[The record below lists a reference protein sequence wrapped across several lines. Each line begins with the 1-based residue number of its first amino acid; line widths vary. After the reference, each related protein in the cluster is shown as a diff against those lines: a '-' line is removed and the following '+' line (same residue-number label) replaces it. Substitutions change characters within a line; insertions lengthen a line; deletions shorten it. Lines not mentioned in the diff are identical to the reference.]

1 MKEIEK
7 YVGYYLGV
15 YVVVL
20 AICGF
25 FQYFYYC
32 QGQSLMCAVTKTG
45 IVDIVTVTA
54 YVLTPIVAIIG
65 FLNWKLQHNSLILAD
80 EAKELLI
87 AINDD
92 IRIFTD
98 ISSFFR
104 TINPDLKIQE
114 IYNEDISHFLRDLST
129 NSSKIL
135 SKSMIL
141 YELNDDPN
149 FFKIRNDYSFFLN
162 QLERTIFNSL
172 NHNLSAGEILDIL
185 DSYRSLFMKNNKIYK
200 RQVRKYILAE

>member
-65 FLNWKLQHNSLILAD
+65 FLSWKHQHNKLVLAD

-92 IRIFTD
+92 IKLFTD
-98 ISSFFR
+98 ISG
-104 TINPDLKIQE
+104 
-114 IYNEDISHFLRDLST
+114 YLRSRENNLAIRNCIAMDYLARVRRLGDNVT
-129 NSSKIL
+129 NVSSKAL
-135 SKSMIL
+135 VL
-141 YELNDDPN
+141 YELTDDEDLNMLRIEYHEFTNNLYMQLINDFMQN
-149 FFKIRNDYSFFLN
+149 ITIREV
-162 QLERTIFNSL
+162 LE
-172 NHNLSAGEILDIL
+172 
-185 DSYRSLFMKNNKIYK
+185 
-200 RQVRKYILAE
+200 

>member
-162 QLERTIFNSL
+162 QLERTIFNCL

-185 DSYRSLFMKNNKIYK
+185 DSYKNLFMKNNKIYK